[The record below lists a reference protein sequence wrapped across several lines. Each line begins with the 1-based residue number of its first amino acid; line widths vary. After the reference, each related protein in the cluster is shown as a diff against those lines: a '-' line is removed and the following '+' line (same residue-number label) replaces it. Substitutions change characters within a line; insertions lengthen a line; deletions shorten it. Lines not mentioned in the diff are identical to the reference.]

1 MRVIRAF
8 PERFV
13 RIGNVDHQTKRF
25 LRFLGLRDAGG
36 GGGAVGL
43 HVFKMRLGAVGQ
55 RIEIGV
61 PRVGLVGRRMAD
73 LAADAGEVA
82 TGFHEI
88 HEVRPAGVFH
98 LIKTLNLVVVRVKA
112 GKHYVAAGHAVAH
125 GGVRVRKAQR
135 LRGEPVHVRRGAG
148 QFAAVHADG
157 IATHVV
163 DRQQQ
168 NVRPVGRG

>member
-1 MRVIRAF
+1 M
-8 PERFV
+8 
-13 RIGNVDHQTKRF
+13 RIGNIDHQTKRF
-25 LRFLGLRDAGG
+25 LRRLGLRDADG

-43 HVFKMRLGAVGQ
+43 HVLDVRLGAVGQ
-55 RIEIGV
+55 CVQNGI
-61 PRVGLVGRRMAD
+61 PRKRLVGRGMAD

-82 TGFHEI
+82 AGLHEV

-98 LIKTLNLVVVRVKA
+98 LIKSLHLVVVRVKA
-112 GKHYVAAGHAVAH
+112 RKHYVAAGHAVAH
-125 GGVRVRKAQR
+125 GGVRVGKAQR

-157 IATHVV
+157 IAAHVV

-168 NVRPVGRG
+168 NVRLVGRGCRYGPKSR